1 MTSQEKL
8 QRDIDTL
15 RESIKLDWQD
25 IATKQL
31 SLTERK
37 DIKQHIQ
44 WCSDELKSLYDRLE
58 TEV

>member
-25 IATKQL
+25 IATNQL
-31 SLTERK
+31 SANDK
-37 DIKQHIQ
+37 KGIKQHIQ
-44 WCSDELKSLYDRLE
+44 LCIDELKNLNERLE
-58 TEV
+58 TEI

>member
-31 SLTERK
+31 SATERQG
-37 DIKQHIQ
+37 IRQHIQ
-44 WCSDELKSLYDRLE
+44 WCTDELKNLYEKLE
-58 TEV
+58 IEV

>member
-31 SLTERK
+31 SPTEK
-37 DIKQHIQ
+37 QGIKQHIQ
-44 WCSDELKSLYDRLE
+44 WCTDELKNLYERLE
-58 TEV
+58 AEV

>member
-15 RESIKLDWQD
+15 RESIKLEWQD

-31 SLTERK
+31 NITERQ

-44 WCSDELKSLYDRLE
+44 WCTDELKNLYERLE
-58 TEV
+58 IEI

>member
-15 RESIKLDWQD
+15 RESIKLEWQD

-31 SLTERK
+31 SITERQ

-44 WCSDELKSLYDRLE
+44 WCSDELKNLYERLE
-58 TEV
+58 IEM